1 MTNIEKLRFEGALL
15 LLHQENCFIAE
26 ALMRANGINEEQY
39 KSLIDKWDEKMNVF
53 LGGCK

>member
-1 MTNIEKLRFEGALL
+1 MKTIEKLKFECALL

-26 ALMRANGINEEQY
+26 ALMRANGINEDLA
-39 KSLIDKWDEKMNVF
+39 KSLTEEWDERMNAF

>member
-26 ALMRANGINEEQY
+26 ALMRANGINEELS
-39 KSLIDKWDEKMNVF
+39 KDLIKEWDERMTTF

>member
-15 LLHQENCFIAE
+15 LLHQENCFISE
-26 ALMRANGINEEQY
+26 ALMRMNGINEEQF
-39 KSLIDKWDEKMNVF
+39 KSLINKWDEKMNEF

>member
-1 MTNIEKLRFEGALL
+1 MTNTEKLRFEGALL

-26 ALMRANGINEEQY
+26 ALMRMNGINEEQC
-39 KSLIDKWDEKMNVF
+39 KSLIKGWDERMNEF